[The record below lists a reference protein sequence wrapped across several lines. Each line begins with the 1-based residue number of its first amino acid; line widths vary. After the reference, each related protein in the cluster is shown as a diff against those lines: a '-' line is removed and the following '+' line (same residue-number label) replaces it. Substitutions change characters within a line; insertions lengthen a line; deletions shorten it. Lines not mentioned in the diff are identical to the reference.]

1 MADRIY
7 LMQAGKLIQSG
18 PPAEVY
24 ARPNSAFAARFF
36 SNINELE
43 GVVQDGAVATPLG
56 PIAAEG
62 RAPGARVKVLFRPES
77 LDCAPLNGGAGGKA
91 VVLAATVTEVRFI
104 GVARLL
110 RVLAATEGGTA
121 LDLQVR
127 ATGAYAPEVGTK
139 VGLTLDPA
147 QAFVFGPEQTVER
160 PTGGT
165 AAERLSIT

>member
-24 ARPNSAFAARFF
+24 ARPNSEFAAKFF

-43 GVVQDGAVATPLG
+43 GVVQDGVVATPLG
-56 PIAAEG
+56 PIAANGWEAG
-62 RAPGARVKVLFRPES
+62 TRVKVLFRPEC
-77 LDCAPLNGGAGGKA
+77 LDCAPLNGAVGKT
-91 VVLAATVTEVRFI
+91 VLSATVTEVRFI

-110 RVLAATEGGTA
+110 RVLATAPDGTA

-127 ATGAYAPEVGTK
+127 ATGAYAPEVGMK
-139 VGLTLDPA
+139 VGLSLDPA
-147 QAFVFGPEQTVER
+147 LAFVFGPEHR
-160 PTGGT
+160 PQRTTGGT
-165 AAERLSIT
+165 ASERLSIA

>member
-24 ARPNSAFAARFF
+24 ARPNSEFAAKFF

-56 PIAAEG
+56 PIPAGGFAAG
-62 RAPGARVKVLFRPES
+62 TRVKVLFRPEC
-77 LDCAPLNGGAGGKA
+77 LDCAPLNGAGGSA
-91 VVLAATVTEVRFI
+91 VLAATVTEVRFI

-110 RVLAATEGGTA
+110 RVLASTADGMA

-127 ATGAYAPEVGTK
+127 ASGAYAPEVGAK
-139 VGLTLDPA
+139 VGLSLDPA
-147 QAFVFGPEQTVER
+147 QAFVFGPE
-160 PTGGT
+160 P
-165 AAERLSIT
+165 SP